1 MKTTNENIIV
11 NTSSSQS
18 NSTQHKF
25 NWEKAKK
32 QIINLEDTLKR
43 SLRSQS
49 GKYAVFRFFSYD
61 CMWEGEGYYVN
72 DIYKTSDRIVLP
84 VEALDL
90 PDNKF
95 QAVVRKAMSTQL
107 QRDGH
112 VIVNKQRVRRI
123 YVDEQ
128 YSMVD
133 SIELYVFKDRQFCPY
148 GRFDLIVEDSDSVE

>member
-1 MKTTNENIIV
+1 MKTTNENTI

-18 NSTQHKF
+18 NSTQPKF

-32 QIINLEDTLKR
+32 QIVNLQETLKQ

-49 GKYAVFRFFSYD
+49 GKYAIFRFFSYD

-128 YSMVD
+128 YSTVD
-133 SIELYVFKDRQFCPY
+133 SIELYVFKDRQVCPY

>member
-1 MKTTNENIIV
+1 MKTTNENTI
-11 NTSSSQS
+11 NTSSF
-18 NSTQHKF
+18 NTTTQFKF

-32 QIINLEDTLKR
+32 QIVNLEDTLKR

-49 GKYAVFRFFSYD
+49 GKYAIFRFFSYD

-72 DIYKTSDRIVLP
+72 DVYSTLYKIVLP
-84 VEALDL
+84 VEALFL

-107 QRDGH
+107 QRNGY
-112 VIVNKQRVRRI
+112 VIANKQRVRRI
-123 YVDEQ
+123 RVDEQ

-133 SIELYVFKDRQFCPY
+133 SIELYVFKDRQPCPY
-148 GRFDLIVEDSDSVE
+148 GRFDLIVEDSDNVE

>member
-1 MKTTNENIIV
+1 MKTTNENTTI

-18 NSTQHKF
+18 NSTQSKF

-32 QIINLEDTLKR
+32 QIVNLEDTLKR

-49 GKYAVFRFFSYD
+49 GKYAIFQFSAYD
-61 CMWEGEGYYVN
+61 CMQECGGYYVN
-72 DIYKTSDRIVLP
+72 DVYSTSYSIVLS
-84 VEALDL
+84 VEALFL

-107 QRDGH
+107 QHDGY
-112 VIVNKQRVRRI
+112 VIVNKQRIRRI
-123 YVDEQ
+123 HIDEQ
-128 YSMVD
+128 YSTVD
-133 SIELYVFKDRQFCPY
+133 FIELYVFKDRQFCPY

>member
-32 QIINLEDTLKR
+32 HVINLEDTLKR

-49 GKYAVFRFFSYD
+49 GKYAIFQFFAYD

-72 DIYKTSDRIVLP
+72 DVYSTSYSIVLP
-84 VEALDL
+84 VEALFL
-90 PDNKF
+90 PDNEF
-95 QAVVRKAMSTQL
+95 QAVIRKAMSTQL

-112 VIVNKQRVRRI
+112 VIVNKQRIRRV

-133 SIELYVFKDRQFCPY
+133 SIELYVFKDRQVCPY
-148 GRFDLIVEDSDSVE
+148 GRFELIPEISDEVE

>member
-1 MKTTNENIIV
+1 MKTTNENTI

-18 NSTQHKF
+18 NSTQPKF

-32 QIINLEDTLKR
+32 QIVNLENTLKR

-61 CMWEGEGYYVN
+61 CIRECGEYYVN
-72 DIYKTSDRIVLP
+72 DIYKTSDKIVLP
-84 VEALDL
+84 VEALHL
-90 PDNKF
+90 SENRF

-107 QRDGH
+107 QHDDH
-112 VIVNKQRVRRI
+112 VIVNKQRIRRI

-128 YSMVD
+128 YSAVD
-133 SIELYVFKDRQFCPY
+133 CIELYVFKDRQFCPY
-148 GRFDLIVEDSDSVE
+148 GRFDLIVEDSDNVK

>member
-1 MKTTNENIIV
+1 MKTTNENTTV

-18 NSTQHKF
+18 NSTQPKF
-25 NWEKAKK
+25 NWDKARK

-49 GKYAVFRFFSYD
+49 GKYAIFKFSAYD
-61 CMWEGEGYYVN
+61 CMWEGESYYVN
-72 DIYKTSDRIVLP
+72 DVYSTSYSVVLP
-84 VEALDL
+84 VEALFL
-90 PDNKF
+90 SDNKF
-95 QAVVRKAMSTQL
+95 QAVVRKAVSTQV
-107 QRDGH
+107 QRTGH
-112 VIVNKQRVRRI
+112 VLADKQEVRRI

-133 SIELYVFKDRQFCPY
+133 SIELYVFKDRQPCPY

>member
-1 MKTTNENIIV
+1 MKTTNENTI

-18 NSTQHKF
+18 NSTQPKF
-25 NWEKAKK
+25 NWENARK

-43 SLRSQS
+43 SLRSPS
-49 GKYAVFRFFSYD
+49 GKYAIFRFFYYD

-72 DIYKTSDRIVLP
+72 DVYSTSYSIVLP
-84 VEALDL
+84 VEALFL

-112 VIVNKQRVRRI
+112 VIVNKQRIRRI
-123 YVDEQ
+123 HVDEQ

-133 SIELYVFKDRQFCPY
+133 SIELYVFKDRQVCPY
-148 GRFDLIVEDSDSVE
+148 GCFELIPEISNEVE

>member
-1 MKTTNENIIV
+1 MTTSTT
-11 NTSSSQS
+11 TSSSQS
-18 NSTQHKF
+18 NSTQYKF

-32 QIINLEDTLKR
+32 QIVNLQETLKQ

-49 GKYAVFRFFSYD
+49 GKYTIFRFFSYD

-72 DIYKTSDRIVLP
+72 DVYSTSYSIVLP
-84 VEALDL
+84 VEALYL
-90 PDNKF
+90 SDNKF
-95 QAVVRKAMSTQL
+95 QAVVRKAMSTQI
-107 QRDGH
+107 QRTGH
-112 VIVNKQRVRRI
+112 VLADKQDVRRI

-133 SIELYVFKDRQFCPY
+133 SIELYVFKDRQVCPY

>member
-11 NTSSSQS
+11 NTSSS
-18 NSTQHKF
+18 KF
-25 NWEKAKK
+25 NWEKTKK

-133 SIELYVFKDRQFCPY
+133 CIELFVFENRQPCPY
-148 GRFDLIVEDSDSVE
+148 GRFDLIVEDSDNVE